1 MLLAPLYMFQYCYSC
16 RSRHAVLLW
25 NGRQNSIIKREIGQ
39 NHCISNRAWQMS
51 VFPRAPVLSTLL
63 LEAVV
68 QPFGDNCRA
77 KKKIFCLLITK
88 VIILLWNS
96 NYVEQY
102 FLNIFANRR
111 TYLDVIWKNVIERIK
126 NYDSKSTKTIR
137 W

>member
-88 VIILLWNS
+88 VMILLWNS
-96 NYVEQY
+96 NYVEQIFLKY
-102 FLNIFANRR
+102 FCQSAYIFRR
-111 TYLDVIWKNVIERIK
+111 NLEKCDRKDKKLWLKINQ
-126 NYDSKSTKTIR
+126 NH
-137 W
+137 